1 LNKEEL
7 QELINNHYANRT
19 DFVKAILPYT
29 EPEYKGALS
38 LSQSN
43 TAKKLSKQLNGSIG
57 INNAPFYR
65 LWFETK
71 IDDKTRS
78 SGTN

>member
-1 LNKEEL
+1 MNKEQL
-7 QELINNHYANRT
+7 QQLINNHYANRT

-38 LSQSN
+38 QSN

-57 INNAPFYR
+57 INNAPFYK

-71 IDDKTRS
+71 INDKET
-78 SGTN
+78 SGGND